1 MLKSDTARE
10 IFDLILP
17 LYLPSFLFSFSH
29 SLLSPV
35 MPLYALEFNV
45 SYGVVGLVLASEA
58 IGMLLF
64 DLPAGMLL
72 RRLGQKTSMMVGLV
86 FVGGSTAGLFWA
98 SSISMVVA
106 CRIVAGFGAAMFVV
120 SRHFYVTEM
129 VTPERRGRVISLFG
143 GFFRLG
149 RFLGPLVGGA
159 VAAAFGLRAS
169 FLSFAG
175 VCMVIMVVVL
185 VFAPVLRVRQHDT
198 RTDARRQFSYLI
210 EMFRDQYK
218 VLGTAGVG
226 ELFLNLTRSGPGVV
240 IPLYGASVLG
250 LDVQTIGNIMGLSG
264 VVDMLLFYPAGW
276 LMDRFGRKY
285 AIISSCLGIGFA
297 MLLIPLAPNAFMLS
311 LAAMFAGLGN
321 GLGSGTM
328 LTLGADLAPEKCRSE
343 FLGAWTLIGDL
354 GGTGGPLI
362 IGNLAD
368 YMPLQPAS
376 LVVASAGGVA
386 ALIFYL
392 FVPETMRR
400 RRGVKVVKP
409 SS

>member
-1 MLKSDTARE
+1 
-10 IFDLILP
+10 
-17 LYLPSFLFSFSH
+17 
-29 SLLSPV
+29 
-35 MPLYALEFNV
+35 
-45 SYGVVGLVLASEA
+45 
-58 IGMLLF
+58 
-64 DLPAGMLL
+64 
-72 RRLGQKTSMMVGLV
+72 
-86 FVGGSTAGLFWA
+86 
-98 SSISMVVA
+98 
-106 CRIVAGFGAAMFVV
+106 
-120 SRHFYVTEM
+120 
-129 VTPERRGRVISLFG
+129 
-143 GFFRLG
+143 
-149 RFLGPLVGGA
+149 
-159 VAAAFGLRAS
+159 
-169 FLSFAG
+169 
-175 VCMVIMVVVL
+175 
-185 VFAPVLRVRQHDT
+185 
-198 RTDARRQFSYLI
+198 
-210 EMFRDQYK
+210 
-218 VLGTAGVG
+218 
-226 ELFLNLTRSGPGVV
+226 VV